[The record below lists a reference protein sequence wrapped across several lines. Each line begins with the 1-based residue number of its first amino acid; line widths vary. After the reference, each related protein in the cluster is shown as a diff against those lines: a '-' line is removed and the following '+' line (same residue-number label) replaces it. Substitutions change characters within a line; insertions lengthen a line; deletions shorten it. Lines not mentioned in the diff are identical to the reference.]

1 MDIGA
6 ERVFEG
12 AGKGSEGSG
21 EPDRPAWFSE
31 KPGRMAVV
39 PEGPYKSARRTSVES
54 ERASL
59 EPGRA

>member
-6 ERVFEG
+6 EWVFEG
-12 AGKGSEGSG
+12 VGMGSEGLG
-21 EPDRPAWFSE
+21 KPDRHAWFSE
-31 KPGRMAVV
+31 KPGRIAVV
-39 PEGPYKSARRTSVES
+39 PERPYKSPRRTSVES